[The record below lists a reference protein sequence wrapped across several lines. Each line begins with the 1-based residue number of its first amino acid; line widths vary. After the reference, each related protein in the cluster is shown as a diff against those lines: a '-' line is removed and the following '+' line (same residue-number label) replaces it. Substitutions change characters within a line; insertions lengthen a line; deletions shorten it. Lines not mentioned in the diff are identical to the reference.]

1 MSTADIL
8 SLISLISFII
18 ASVCLVLAIV
28 FWFAFSIPK
37 VIGDLSGA
45 TARKSIAK
53 TRAINEHAG
62 GKGYGPSKTN
72 LNRGKLTSAIEQ
84 TQGKK
89 KAVTAQ
95 PVKKE
100 TDEKPYEHVTE
111 VLSSNQAYQPQSSQT
126 ELLSPTEEVGVG
138 AEETAL
144 LLDSTPIPAPQTENA
159 ALLMLTDIMLIHT
172 DEEIA

>member
-18 ASVCLVLAIV
+18 AGVCLVLAIV

-72 LNRGKLTSAIEQ
+72 LNRGKLTSTMES
-84 TQGKK
+84 TGGKK
-89 KAVTAQ
+89 KAVTGQ

-100 TDEKPYEHVTE
+100 TEDKPHEHVTE
-111 VLSSNQAYQPQSSQT
+111 VLAANHAHETQSSQT
-126 ELLSPTEEVGVG
+126 ELLSPTEEVGIG
-138 AEETAL
+138 SEETAL
-144 LLDSTPIPAPQTENA
+144 LLDSTPIPAPQSDNGPFK
-159 ALLMLTDIMLIHT
+159 MLTDIMLIHT
-172 DEEIA
+172 DEII